1 MSFLLFY
8 NFILFYSFINLRIEK
23 KVTKRVDINYID
35 LEDYQ
40 YRIFYDL
47 QSYWIIIEES
57 ERLKRH
63 HFFLYIYH
71 TRFNDTS

>member
-1 MSFLLFY
+1 M
-8 NFILFYSFINLRIEK
+8 
-23 KVTKRVDINYID
+23 DINYID

-63 HFFLYIYH
+63 HFFY
-71 TRFNDTS
+71 TSTIPDLTIQVK